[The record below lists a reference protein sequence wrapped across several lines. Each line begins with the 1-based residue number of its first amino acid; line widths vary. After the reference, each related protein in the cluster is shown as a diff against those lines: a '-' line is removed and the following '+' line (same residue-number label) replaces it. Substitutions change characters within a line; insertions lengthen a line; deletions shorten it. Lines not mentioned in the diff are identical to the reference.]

1 MNTPSAKGKFS
12 DLWLLLAILVLLGV
26 GLVSNFSTSYSDGTG
41 LVYFQRQFFWIGIG
55 TALALAILSIPLRI
69 FEMLAYIVYGLAL
82 ASLVLVLL
90 IGAKHKGATSWFQFG
105 SVQLQPSEFAKVAT
119 LVALARL
126 LAENKRD
133 LDRFWLFAAACAMT
147 FVPMA
152 LILVQPDLGTALIF
166 PVMLFVMLIWAG
178 IAPQYLLLLAMP
190 AIAVI
195 TSWLLPLHVLALLI
209 LVTIAYFSIRR
220 LPWIAMLTGLYLFF
234 GMLTPKLWS
243 KLEPHQQR
251 RISTF
256 LDPESD
262 PLGAAYQL
270 IQSKIAVG
278 SGGVLGKGF
287 LKGTQTQ
294 LQFLPEGHNDFI
306 FSAFAEE
313 WGFIGALIVVVA
325 FFVFFYRGLAIA
337 TKCHSPYYSLVAIGV
352 TGTITFQALTNLLM
366 TVGYL
371 PVTGLPLPL
380 VSYGGSSMLV
390 TLTMVGLLFSAA
402 LRWREY

>member
-1 MNTPSAKGKFS
+1 MSSKGRFS
-12 DLWLLLAILVLLGV
+12 DLWLVLSILFLLAV
-26 GLVSNFSTSYSDGTG
+26 GLISNFATSYADGTG
-41 LVYFQRQFFWIGIG
+41 LYYFQRQLFWIGLG
-55 TALALAILSIPLRI
+55 TVLALGILSLPLRV
-69 FEMLAYIVYGLAL
+69 FEMLAYLVYGLSV
-82 ASLVLVLL
+82 ASLILVLV

-105 SVQLQPSEFAKVAT
+105 SIQLQPSEFAKIAT
-119 LVALARL
+119 LIALARL
-126 LAENKRD
+126 LSENQRD
-133 LDRFWLFAAACAMT
+133 LDRAWLFLTACALALL
-147 FVPMA
+147 PMG

-178 IAPQYLLLLAMP
+178 IAPKFLLLLAMP
-190 AIAVI
+190 AVAVL
-195 TSWLLPLHVLALLI
+195 TSWLLPLHIAILI
-209 LVTIAYFSIRR
+209 VFVVVAFVTVRNI
-220 LPWIAMLTGLYLFF
+220 PWVAVLTGLYLAF
-234 GMLTPKLWS
+234 GALTPMLWN

-251 RISTF
+251 RITTF

-278 SGGVLGKGF
+278 SGGVAGKGF
-287 LKGTQTQ
+287 LNGTQTQ

-313 WGFIGALIVVVA
+313 WGFVGALFVVMA
-325 FFVFFYRGLAIA
+325 FFVLFYRGVAIA
-337 TKCHSPYYSLVAIGV
+337 TKCHAPFHSLIAIGV
-352 TGTITFQALTNLLM
+352 TGTIIFQTLTNLLM
-366 TVGYL
+366 TVGFL

-390 TLTMVGLLFSAA
+390 TLAMVGLLFSTA